1 LSRELLEFFLLH
13 DITFLICDT
22 VIPRSDY
29 SASYYGSDGDGLPL
43 CVSLWTRYSNSAHS
57 FCPLTPCCT
66 KKNKLAALSSRFS
79 VQKTFM
85 KNGSESRESDIHTQ
99 T

>member
-1 LSRELLEFFLLH
+1 MALMMMAYHCVLVFEP
-13 DITFLICDT
+13 DT
-22 VIPRSDY
+22 VIVHT
-29 SASYYGSDGDGLPL
+29 L
-43 CVSLWTRYSNSAHS
+43 SAHWLHAV
-57 FCPLTPCCT
+57 P

-85 KNGSESRESDIHTQ
+85 KNGSESRESDINTQ